1 MLSSQLILGL
11 VWTKSSL
18 FPLQLLLIILLFPYF
33 LLRFPIILMILVI
46 LMILMILVIKMILVM
61 TMWLRW
67 RLKDAR
73 QPGGEIEESRPF
85 PPIELSTISLQN
97 LFYSSDDC
105 NRFTSFGRF
114 LLPSLSSVTLHRMC
128 KRYAPVLKIKENA
141 LVMDKKTLF
150 WKWPAIRN
158 LSLCLILQLIL
169 VPANQTN

>member
-1 MLSSQLILGL
+1 MLSCQLILGL

-33 LLRFPIILMILVI
+33 LLMFPIILMVLVI
-46 LMILMILVIKMILVM
+46 LMILMILMILVVKMILVM
-61 TMWLRW
+61 TTWLRW

-128 KRYAPVLKIKENA
+128 KRYAPVLEIKE
-141 LVMDKKTLF
+141 KKMY
-150 WKWPAIRN
+150 W
-158 LSLCLILQLIL
+158 
-169 VPANQTN
+169 